1 MKKCIL
7 FLGCFLIISTT
18 SCKRK
23 KYTEVVEVPLPSK
36 EQKVTLGVP
45 DDVKAQ
51 EGAFELVKLPFGY
64 DALQPDIDALTM
76 ETHYSKHYLTY
87 TNNLNQ
93 LLSGT
98 DLEPLP
104 IAEIFK
110 KLDVS
115 NVDLKNN
122 LGGYYNHSLYFEIL
136 TPKGQAQP
144 KDTLAATIDR
154 DFGSFDNF
162 KNQFI
167 DATGKVFGSGWTW
180 LIVNKSGKLE
190 ITNTA
195 NQDNPL
201 MPRAEVPGKPI
212 LGIDLWEHAYYLEY
226 QNRRKKYV
234 ESVFKHINWDKVAEK
249 FEEATAL

>member
-87 TNNLNQ
+87 TNNLTQ

-136 TPKGQAQP
+136 TPKG
-144 KDTLAATIDR
+144 
-154 DFGSFDNF
+154 
-162 KNQFI
+162 
-167 DATGKVFGSGWTW
+167 
-180 LIVNKSGKLE
+180 
-190 ITNTA
+190 
-195 NQDNPL
+195 
-201 MPRAEVPGKPI
+201 
-212 LGIDLWEHAYYLEY
+212 
-226 QNRRKKYV
+226 
-234 ESVFKHINWDKVAEK
+234 
-249 FEEATAL
+249 